1 MRSNSS
7 GVALRP
13 CDAASEP
20 AAAGA
25 EVMIGAFLGP
35 FQNLTRRAKRRPA
48 TGASSMQSRMAVL
61 CWVAAA
67 ASQQCNAINAGPRRR
82 RCSNQSTSGAG
93 ARAAYCNAT
102 TSLQQ
107 SAMSG
112 CSQLF
117 SSSFAKIRQ
126 AAKLKRSR
134 QCCRAAELAAS
145 LCCRRKGGRLQL
157 ASVLHSARPKPQ
169 SFTRHARHLDGCVAL
184 REASIH
190 F

>member
-1 MRSNSS
+1 MRSSS
-7 GVALRP
+7 NGVALLP

-48 TGASSMQSRMAVL
+48 TGASSMQSRICAGARRRR
-61 CWVAAA
+61 C
-67 ASQQCNAINAGPRRR
+67 SNAINAGPRRR